1 MSVLHTKN
9 FLCLLR
15 IQQLFYVCEF
25 LARFGSLHHLGAL
38 SHSLADIRPRPGDAQ
53 FSSVLACSGRAAMYA
68 VVHSYDATS
77 LFDCVN
83 HPYSYRKGSLITC
96 GVLVQVDHDR
106 DHDREELELC
116 VEAFSER
123 SRSLCDERHMGR
135 IGTRCCRMS
144 R

>member
-77 LFDCVN
+77 LFDCVD
-83 HPYSYRKGSLITC
+83 HFSLFV
-96 GVLVQVDHDR
+96 GRVL
-106 DHDREELELC
+106 
-116 VEAFSER
+116 FNYMR
-123 SRSLCDERHMGR
+123 SPRPGGPRPRPRPRGAGAVR
-135 IGTRCCRMS
+135 
-144 R
+144 